1 MTRLDRRRIIPLPKS
16 SMQHYGFNLIAERD
30 IPEINARVTR
40 FRHAKSGAELLS
52 VQNNDENKAFGI
64 SFRTPP
70 TDSTGVPHILE
81 HSVLCGSRKYPLK
94 DPFVE
99 LVKGSLN
106 TFLNAMT
113 YPDKTSYPVAS
124 QNVKDLY
131 NLIDVYLDAV
141 FYPRITPEI
150 FAQEG
155 WHYELEKPN
164 APLVFK
170 GVVFNEMKGAYS
182 SPDDLLHDQT
192 QRSLFPDTAY
202 GVDSGGNPAD
212 IPNLTY
218 AQFKAFHQTYY
229 HPSNALMFFY
239 GDDDPAERLRYLNEW
254 LKEFDAAPV
263 AASIAIQPPF
273 AAPRKQVVPYDA
285 GEEGNAARKGRM
297 TVNWLLNETT
307 DIEQMFG
314 LLILDHILVG
324 TPASPLR
331 KALIDS
337 GLGEDV
343 TGGGMATYL
352 RQAYFSTG
360 LKGMAVEDAEKAEQL
375 ILATLQTLA
384 ADRLEPNLIEA
395 AVNTTEFMLREQN
408 TGGFPR
414 GLALMFTALTTWLHG
429 HDPIAPL
436 AFEQPL
442 QAIKRR
448 LQSGERYFEQMIAA
462 LLLENP
468 HRTTIILR
476 PDAEIGARRQAE
488 EDARLAQIK
497 AAMTPADIDAAIAQ
511 TKRLKAWQ
519 ETPDSPE
526 LMAKLPMLTLA
537 DMEKQSKRLP
547 VEIAARGNPELL
559 YHDLFTN
566 GIAYVDLAF
575 DLHALPQELVPFAPI
590 FGKALINIGTD
601 TEDFVALQQR
611 IGRKTGGI
619 WTTTFNSALADNPVS
634 AARLI
639 LRGKATVPHVDDLLA
654 IFRDMLLTIKLD
666 NQERFKQMVFETK
679 ARKESSLIPHGSGV
693 VAMRLSAHFHE
704 SGWFSEQTNGV
715 NSLFFIRQLA
725 EDAERDWPAVLDKLE
740 TVRRLL
746 INRNA
751 LTCNVTIDAANRAQ
765 VLPKVAAFAEALPAA
780 SARPAAWTLTP
791 LPAHEGL
798 TIPASVNYVAKG
810 ANLFEAGYRFH
821 GSALVIA
828 NYLRLA
834 WLWEKVRVQGGAY
847 GGNCSLDRRSG
858 LFSFTSYRDPNLL
871 QTLDIFDQT
880 ARFLRETP
888 VSDSEL
894 TKSIIGVIGQL
905 DDYMLPDAKGYASM
919 VRHLLGE
926 SDEFRQQMRD
936 EVLATTA
943 QDFRR
948 FADALESIRA
958 RGLVVVM
965 GSPDAIRNANAE
977 RGNWLEF
984 VRVL

>member
-1 MTRLDRRRIIPLPKS
+1 
-16 SMQHYGFNLIAERD
+16 MQQYGFDLIAERD

-81 HSVLCGSRKYPLK
+81 HSALCGSRKYPLK

-155 WHYELEKPN
+155 WHYELEDPN

-182 SPDDLLHDQT
+182 SPDDVLHDQT

-218 AQFKAFHQTYY
+218 ARFKAFHQTYY
-229 HPSNALMFFY
+229 HPSNALLFFY

-297 TVNWLLNETT
+297 TVNWLLSETT

-314 LLILDHILVG
+314 LMILDHILVG

-343 TGGGMATYL
+343 TGGGMATHL

-360 LKGMAVEDAEKAEQL
+360 LKGMAVEDAEKVEHL

-442 QAIKRR
+442 QTIKRR

-497 AAMTPADIDAAIAQ
+497 AAMTPADIDAVITQ

-547 VEIAARGNPELL
+547 LEIVTPGAPELL

-566 GIAYVDLAF
+566 GIVYVDLAF
-575 DLHALPQELVPFAPI
+575 DLRALPQELVPFAPI

-654 IFRDMLLTIKLD
+654 IFRDMLLTVKLD
-666 NQERFKQMVFETK
+666 NQARFKQMVFETK

-693 VAMRLSAHFHE
+693 VATRLSAHFHE

-725 EDAERDWPAVLDKLE
+725 EDAERDWPAALDKLE
-740 TVRRLL
+740 TVRRAL

-751 LTCNVTIDAANRAQ
+751 LTCNVTVDAANRAQ
-765 VLPKVAAFAEALPAA
+765 VLPKVAAFADALPAA
-780 SARPAAWTLTP
+780 PTRPAAWTLTP

-847 GGNCSLDRRSG
+847 GGNCSFDRRSG

-948 FADALESIRA
+948 FADALESVRA

-965 GSPDAIRNANAE
+965 GSPDAIRQANAE